1 MESIL
6 FEVLDNINEGII
18 ILDRHSKVAHINR
31 YMVEILESEEELL
44 DKSLYEILPGLDREF
59 FKESLSKCYSKGYN
73 FFFSNA
79 IHKNIIISE
88 RSYNIRVKRVGE
100 ENNYYILVEFIDITN
115 QTRRITQLKENTYE
129 LLKLNKKLEANEK
142 KIENL
147 AYYDS
152 LTGLPNR
159 LLFQKIATNA
169 FRQAKSNDKTLAVIF
184 IDIDRFK
191 PINDKYGHRVGDEV
205 LREVGIYIKKNLRG
219 GDLVAR
225 FGGDEFLILLSECD
239 SKEEYERVYSRLRED
254 LRIIQL
260 NQIPD
265 KISLS
270 MGISFYEQDGNTVG
284 DLINIADLN
293 MYESKK
299 LNV

>member
-44 DKSLYEILPGLDREF
+44 DKSLYEILPWLDREF

-115 QTRRITQLKENTYE
+115 QTRRITQLKKNTYE
-129 LLKLNKKLEANEK
+129 LLKLNKKLEDNEK
-142 KIENL
+142 NIENL

-191 PINDKYGHRVGDEV
+191 SINDKYGHRVGDEV
-205 LREVGIYIKKNLRG
+205 LREVGLHIKKNLRG

>member
-115 QTRRITQLKENTYE
+115 QTRRITQLKKNTYE
-129 LLKLNKKLEANEK
+129 LLKLNKKLEDNEK
-142 KIENL
+142 NIENL

-205 LREVGIYIKKNLRG
+205 LREVGLHIKKNLRG

-284 DLINIADLN
+284 DLINTADLN

-299 LNV
+299 VNV